1 MPAGG
6 RLKYQRQRD
15 AMHCGVASLAM
26 LCSLHGR
33 VPDIAALEELC
44 APTVQGVSLMGI
56 IKAAESL
63 GLKATGVR
71 ASTESLVEH
80 GQPAILHWNQN
91 HFVLLVSVNRRGTRF
106 KIADPAKGVMTLGR
120 GEFERHW
127 LSTGSGSA
135 ARGVALL
142 CEPTE
147 TFYAAKREEEA
158 LRRTHTRKNPFRFLM
173 QYMGAYKR
181 HFAAIALALGAASLM
196 QLVLPFLTQA
206 IVDLGI
212 AHRDISLIWLILL
225 GELLIVCG
233 RTLTN
238 FIRSRLLLHISM
250 RINISLVSDFF
261 IKLLRLPMAFF
272 DTKLLGDLMQR
283 MGDHQRVQAFLTG
296 QSLSVLFTMLS
307 FVVFGA
313 VLLIYDPLIFGVF
326 MAGSAVYGVW
336 MALFLRR
343 RRVLDYEMFEQQ
355 AVNQNKTYQ
364 FLTAMQEIK
373 LQDCERRRRWEWEDV
388 QAGLFDIQM
397 KSLRLEQTQQ
407 AGSIFINE
415 LKNILITVLSATAV
429 IDGQLTLGAML
440 AIQFIVGQLNSPV
453 ESLVGFIYSMQDVK
467 ISLDRINEIH
477 DRPAEDGPGAD
488 TVPPQGEE
496 GEPAIRFRDV
506 DFRYDRHNPAK
517 TLDGVNLDIPQGKVT
532 AIVGASGSGKTTLV
546 KLMLGFYEPE
556 RGEITVRGRDIRR
569 LGKKNLRSLCGA
581 VMQEGVIFSDSI
593 ARNIATADEN
603 PDPGRLEAASRA
615 ACLHETVMS
624 MPLKYDTNIGRDGV
638 GLSQGQKQRVLI
650 ARAIYRNPE
659 FIFLDEA
666 TNSLDAKNE
675 REIVENLRGF
685 YKGRT
690 VVVVAHRLS
699 TVCDADNIVVLE
711 GGRIAEQ
718 GTHAELTARGG
729 LYYNLIKNQ
738 LELGS

>member
-1 MPAGG
+1 
-6 RLKYQRQRD
+6 
-15 AMHCGVASLAM
+15 MHCGVASLAM
-26 LCSLHGR
+26 LCSLYGR
-33 VPDIAALEELC
+33 RPDIDRIEAMC
-44 APTVQGVSLMGI
+44 CPTTQGVSLMGLTH
-56 IKAAESL
+56 AAETL

-71 ASTESLVEH
+71 TTVDGLAENGE
-80 GQPAILHWNQN
+80 PAILHWDQK
-91 HFVLLVSVNRRGTRF
+91 HFVVLVSVSRRGSRF
-106 KIADPAKGVMTLGR
+106 KIADPAKGVMTMDREEFARHWVSTGR
-120 GEFERHW
+120 GE
-127 LSTGSGSA
+127 TGKGI
-135 ARGVALL
+135 ALL
-142 CEPTE
+142 CEPT
-147 TFYAAKREEEA
+147 AAFHEAGREEEA
-158 LRRTHTRKNPFRFLM
+158 LRRTRRRENPFRFLM
-173 QYMGAYKR
+173 QYVGGYKS
-181 HFAAIALALGAASLM
+181 HFAAIVLALAAASLL
-196 QLVLPFLTQA
+196 QLVLPFMTQA

-212 AHRDISLIWLILL
+212 AHRDISLIWLILI
-225 GELLIVCG
+225 GELLAVCG
-233 RTLTN
+233 RTATN

-272 DTKLLGDLMQR
+272 DTKLLGDLVQR
-283 MGDHQRVQAFLTG
+283 MGDHQRVQSFLTG

-307 FVVFGA
+307 FIVLGV
-313 VLLIYDPLIFGVF
+313 VLLVYDTWVFVVF
-326 MAGSAVYGVW
+326 MAGSIVYGIW

-355 AVNQNKTYQ
+355 AINQNKTYQ
-364 FLTAMQEIK
+364 FLTSMQEVK

-397 KSLRLEQTQQ
+397 RSLRLEQTQQ

-429 IDGQLTLGAML
+429 IDGQMSLGAML

-477 DRPAEDGPGAD
+477 DREAEDGAQSLP
-488 TVPPQGEE
+488 VPDKCGDD
-496 GEPAIRFRDV
+496 GVAIRFRDV

-517 TLDGVNLDIPQGKVT
+517 TLEGIDLDIKHGKVT

-546 KLMLGFYEPE
+546 KLMLGFHEPE
-556 RGEITVRGRDIRR
+556 RGVITVRGEDLQRI
-569 LGKKNLRSLCGA
+569 GKKNLRRLCGT
-581 VMQEGVIFSDSI
+581 VMQEGVIFSDTI
-593 ARNIATADEN
+593 AHNIATSDEN
-603 PDPGRLEAASRA
+603 PDRARLEAASRA
-615 ACLHETVMS
+615 ACLHQTVMA
-624 MPLKYDTNIGRDGV
+624 MPLRYDTLIGRDGI

-650 ARAIYRNPE
+650 ARAIYRDPE

-675 REIVENLRGF
+675 REIVENMREF
-685 YKGRT
+685 YHGRT

-699 TVCDADNIVVLE
+699 TVREAHNIVVMDA
-711 GGRIAEQ
+711 GRIAEQ
-718 GTHAELTARGG
+718 GTHAELTARRG
-729 LYYNLIKNQ
+729 LYYKLIKNQ